1 MPLTFEQQ
9 PRESNKAFTAFSLY
23 LGMGSERS
31 TRAVAAKLSKSGQLI
46 RRWSAR
52 YRWTERV
59 SDHAAHLATVERE
72 AIEGVARAKSA
83 EWLRRQTELRE
94 REWEMHEKCV
104 DAAKRAL
111 AAFMKKKKVSASLG
125 NIARILEVANKMGRM
140 ASGLATQTVEHTG
153 EVDLNFRLEVET
165 AIKKV
170 YGQVVEAEVISDQ
183 RSVISEKLAGLEL
196 TERKHEL
203 V

>member
-1 MPLTFEQQ
+1 
-9 PRESNKAFTAFSLY
+9 
-23 LGMGSERS
+23 
-31 TRAVAAKLSKSGQLI
+31 
-46 RRWSAR
+46 
-52 YRWTERV
+52 
-59 SDHAAHLATVERE
+59 
-72 AIEGVARAKSA
+72 VARAKSA

-94 REWEMHEKCV
+94 WEWEMHEKCV

-111 AAFMKKKKVSASLG
+111 EVFMKKKKVSASLG
-125 NIARILEVANKMGRM
+125 DIARILEVANKMGRM

-170 YGQVVEAEVISDQ
+170 YGQVVEAEVIS
-183 RSVISEKLAGLEL
+183 EKLAGLEL
-196 TERKHEL
+196 TEGKHEL